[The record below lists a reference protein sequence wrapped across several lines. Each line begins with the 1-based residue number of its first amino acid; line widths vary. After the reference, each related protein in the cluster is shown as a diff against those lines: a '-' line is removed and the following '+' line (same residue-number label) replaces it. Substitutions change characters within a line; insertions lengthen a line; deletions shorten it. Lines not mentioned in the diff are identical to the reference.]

1 MRALTGNK
9 PLCGKTPQDTKT
21 EDGLCNP
28 VLCMQNPD
36 SWSFVA
42 TGIWFSEQCKKKIQ
56 LPLEDGGKTNVG
68 ISAKGKPNDNSA
80 ESHCKGYS
88 TGVADFPFD

>member
-1 MRALTGNK
+1 MRELTSNK
-9 PLCGKTPQDTKT
+9 LLCGDEPQDPKT
-21 EDGLCNP
+21 EDGLCRAE
-28 VLCMQNPD
+28 LCMENPD

-56 LPLEDGGKTNVG
+56 LPKDDGGKTNVG

-80 ESHCKGYS
+80 QSDCKGYS
-88 TGVADFPFD
+88 TGIAETPFD